1 VRKRPTVSIRGLVL
15 GRSSTTH
22 QSGVEAN
29 TSTTLTANSKSKI
42 LLQKNEYGSMGPSL
56 SKSTEVVKAEK
67 FEQESLDDS
76 SWSIINL
83 HGTSTAGGA
92 IVVLLILGLVL
103 GGYAVKWYK
112 DKRAQLRLRTATAK
126 AITA

>member
-1 VRKRPTVSIRGLVL
+1 MVSIRGLVL
-15 GRSSTTH
+15 GRSSTPH

-42 LLQKNEYGSMGPSL
+42 LLQQNEYGGIMGPSL

-67 FEQESLDDS
+67 FEQQSLDDS

>member
-1 VRKRPTVSIRGLVL
+1 MRKRPTVSIRGLVL
-15 GRSSTTH
+15 GRSSSLH

-29 TSTTLTANSKSKI
+29 TSTTIAANSKSNI
-42 LLQKNEYGSMGPSL
+42 LLQKNEYANMGPSL

>member
-1 VRKRPTVSIRGLVL
+1 M
-15 GRSSTTH
+15 
-22 QSGVEAN
+22 
-29 TSTTLTANSKSKI
+29 
-42 LLQKNEYGSMGPSL
+42 GS
-56 SKSTEVVKAEK
+56 
-67 FEQESLDDS
+67 
-76 SWSIINL
+76 
-83 HGTSTAGGA
+83 

>member
-1 VRKRPTVSIRGLVL
+1 MVSIRGLVL
-15 GRSSTTH
+15 GRSSTPH

-42 LLQKNEYGSMGPSL
+42 LLQKNEYANMGPSL
-56 SKSTEVVKAEK
+56 SKSTEVVKAER

-83 HGTSTAGGA
+83 HGMSTAGGA
-92 IVVLLILGLVL
+92 IIVLLILGLAL

-112 DKRAQLRLRTATAK
+112 DKRAKLRMRTATAK
-126 AITA
+126 AVTA

>member
-1 VRKRPTVSIRGLVL
+1 
-15 GRSSTTH
+15 
-22 QSGVEAN
+22 
-29 TSTTLTANSKSKI
+29 
-42 LLQKNEYGSMGPSL
+42 MGPSL

-67 FEQESLDDS
+67 FEQQSLDDS

-83 HGTSTAGGA
+83 HGTSTAMGS

>member
-1 VRKRPTVSIRGLVL
+1 
-15 GRSSTTH
+15 
-22 QSGVEAN
+22 
-29 TSTTLTANSKSKI
+29 
-42 LLQKNEYGSMGPSL
+42 MGPSL

-112 DKRAQLRLRTATAK
+112 DKRAQLQLRTATAK